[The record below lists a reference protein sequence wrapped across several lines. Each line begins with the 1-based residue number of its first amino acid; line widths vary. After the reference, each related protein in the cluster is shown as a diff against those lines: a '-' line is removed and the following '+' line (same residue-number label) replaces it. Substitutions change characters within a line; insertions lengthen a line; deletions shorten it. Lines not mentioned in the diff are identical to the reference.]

1 MGFIE
6 KNDVALSNVINHIM
20 IRNIVTKKE
29 KLIVHKLILIILDPY
44 KRDIT
49 S

>member
-6 KNDVALSNVINHIM
+6 KNDVALSNVISHII
-20 IRNIVTKKE
+20 IRNIVMDEE